1 MISEINQEKFTFLP
15 KVIWFTGLS
24 GAGKSTLAGSLAEAL
39 GKFGIPLRILDGDD
53 LRRGLNS
60 DLGFDLAARE
70 ENLRR
75 AAEVAR
81 ILRESGLM
89 CLSCFITPT
98 ENLRER
104 VRSIIGREN
113 IVEVF
118 VNAPLRVCED
128 RDVKGLYRK
137 ARSGAIQ
144 EFTGISSPFEIP
156 ACPDIEVRTDLYP
169 VEDCVEQC
177 LALIMPRIQGG

>member
-1 MISEINQEKFTFLP
+1 MVYRIVGCRKINFGRKF
-15 KVIWFTGLS
+15 GRS
-24 GAGKSTLAGSLAEAL
+24 AGKIRDTLEN
-39 GKFGIPLRILDGDD
+39 FDGDD

-75 AAEVAR
+75 AAEVAK

-177 LALIMPRIQGG
+177 LALILPRIQGG

>member
-39 GKFGIPLRILDGDD
+39 GKLGIPLRILDGDD

-75 AAEVAR
+75 AAEVAK

-177 LALIMPRIQGG
+177 LALILPRIQGG

>member
-1 MISEINQEKFTFLP
+1 MNPFSMKFLP

-24 GAGKSTLAGSLAEAL
+24 GAGKSTLAGSLADEL
-39 GKFGIPLRILDGDD
+39 GKLGIPLRVLDGDD

-60 DLGFDLAARE
+60 DLGFDLASRE

-75 AAEVAR
+75 AAEVAK

-98 ENLRER
+98 EKLREQ
-104 VRSIIGREN
+104 VRNIIGREN

-118 VNAPLRVCED
+118 VNAPLVVCED

-156 ACPDIEVRTDLYP
+156 GSPDIVVRTDLDS
-169 VEDCVEQC
+169 VADCVEQC
-177 LALIMPRIQGG
+177 MAFIMPRITKA